1 VGADKKRGVKTQ
13 PFTATHGVPESF
25 LSKFGQK
32 VTGILWG
39 FDRVRFRG
47 TLRLLFQPAAM
58 ERYLCS
64 CGVLIKEFKHFA
76 ESVTA
81 KVKAA
86 SYRAAAVASRPVQ
99 YLADSQ
105 LSKEDHARQIA
116 LEDGISEGLI
126 VVFSALEPC
135 YSYSVRGDR
144 ASKQIHLVIEPRKCT
159 HFYHY
164 FRHADFGLMHV
175 RVQSWFPFTV
185 EICLNGREWL
195 ARQMDRAGIGYQQ
208 SGNCFV
214 QLDDPPAAQT
224 LLDQQLHT
232 DWPKALDELLTRA
245 HPLHTEICAPLGQGY
260 YWSAAQSEYA
270 TDLIFADAQGLAAL
284 YPRFLHHAIRSFAS
298 PDVLR
303 FLGQRRPARCQGQIT
318 STLKQRAEGMRIRHS
333 VNGNSLKMYD
343 KEGQVLRV
351 ETTINHP
358 RHFKVYRASETD
370 AEQKLSWRRLRFG
383 VADLWRRA
391 QISRA
396 ANHRYLEALATVTGS
411 VPLRRE
417 AEGVCRALIHK
428 GKRYRALNPWTAQD
442 GALLETISRGEFAL
456 NGLRNRDLRKL
467 LYPLKRTTKMQQHR
481 QAAAITRRLALLRA
495 HGILRKVTGTHR
507 YHLSS
512 PGRRI
517 VTALLAARTADV
529 DQLIKM
535 AA

>member
-1 VGADKKRGVKTQ
+1 VKTQ
-13 PFTATHGVPESF
+13 LFTATHGVPESF

-58 ERYLCS
+58 ERYLNS
-64 CGVLIKEFKHFA
+64 CGVLIKEFKNFA

-86 SYRAAAVASRPVQ
+86 AYRAAALAGRPVQ

-105 LSKEDHARQIA
+105 LSKEDYARQIA
-116 LEDGISEGLI
+116 GKDGISEGLI
-126 VVFSALEPC
+126 ALFSALESC

-164 FRHADFGLMHV
+164 FMHADFGLMHV

-195 ARQMDRAGIGYQQ
+195 ARQLDRAGIGYQQ

-214 QLDDPPAAQT
+214 QLEDPLAAQA
-224 LLDQQLHT
+224 LLDQQLCT
-232 DWPKALDELLTRA
+232 DWPGALHQLLTRA
-245 HPLHTEICAPLGQGY
+245 HPLHSEICAPLGQGY

-270 TDLIFADAQGLAAL
+270 TDLLFADGQSLAAL
-284 YPRFLHHAIRSFAS
+284 YPQFLHHAIRSFAS

-303 FLGQRRPARCQGQIT
+303 FLGQRRPARFQGQIT
-318 STLKQRAEGMRIRHS
+318 STLKQRAEGIRIRH
-333 VNGNSLKMYD
+333 
-343 KEGQVLRV
+343 
-351 ETTINHP
+351 
-358 RHFKVYRASETD
+358 
-370 AEQKLSWRRLRFG
+370 
-383 VADLWRRA
+383 DLWRRA
-391 QISRA
+391 QISQA
-396 ANHRYLEALATVTGS
+396 ANHRYLEALATVRGS
-411 VPLRRE
+411 IPLRRE
-417 AEGVCRALIHK
+417 AEGVCRAIIHQ
-428 GKRYRALNPWTAQD
+428 GKRYRALNPWTAED
-442 GALLETISRGEFAL
+442 GRLLETISRGEFVL

-467 LYPLKRTTKMQQHR
+467 LYPLKRTTKTQQRR

-495 HGILRKVTGTHR
+495 HGILRKVPGTHR

-512 PGRRI
+512 RGRRI
-517 VTALLAARTADV
+517 VTALLAARNADV
-529 DQLIKM
+529 DQLTKM